1 MKLTDY
7 SKTKLRLGAN
17 NWYVEDYL
25 FDSVYNYL
33 VYGFGPGS
41 FFTSVL
47 ANNFVD
53 AMTHSHPANRVS
65 DLKNLVGW
73 MVSHFPTDSFGSY
86 EKVDAWLQ
94 LTDDER
100 REKLE
105 DAKMIYTL
113 KEEMILSLKDAP
125 LIRG

>member
-7 SKTKLRLGAN
+7 SKTKLRRTAKD
-17 NWYVEDYL
+17 WYVEDYL
-25 FDSVYNYL
+25 YDSMYNYL
-33 VYGFGPGS
+33 VDGLSPGS

-47 ANNFVD
+47 ANNFMD
-53 AMTHSHPANRVS
+53 AISHSHPSNRVS

-73 MVSHFPTDSFGSY
+73 MVARFPPLSFGSY
-86 EKVDAWLQ
+86 KIVEAWLQ

-105 DAKMIYTL
+105 DSLLIYTR
-113 KEEMILSLKDAP
+113 KEEMVLSLKDAP
-125 LIRG
+125 LV